1 MVTEMPEQNWYE
13 KMWRDGGN
21 PVKEDWQPPKK
32 AAGGR
37 AARAALMLARPKRAL
52 GGTMPYGDSALP
64 IVSDGP
70 PAVGSK
76 PKMLGALPGQPGG
89 GGGGIPGISGG
100 GSGDGNGP
108 GGGEGNGAGGGV
120 GTSAGDAA
128 ASASAG
134 VGAGASDAGTG
145 TGTGDSYA
153 AGGKAVRAALMLAK
167 RPKRADGGAVDD
179 QLNKL
184 GYRQDN
190 PAVSRGDTDWLR
202 RNQER
207 AEKSGGKMVSG
218 STTGYMRHVN
228 VPAKMLSGV
237 GGYLDEDRRPG
248 DEKYDRLSAKVKRE
262 GWKPDPI
269 AIAVNHK
276 GVPYIT
282 EGNTRTAVANATGQS
297 HVPATIYWM
306 NGAEEVD
313 GPWHPKRIAHRLTV
327 ADRPKRADGGAVD
340 DDAPVSISLKR
351 PEQPAVTAF
360 MNEYEGD
367 THPHP
372 FMRGSRFLNTQTGGD
387 PGGDFAMLDMRA
399 APYEQKPTV
408 HLSSIMALEPG
419 KGQGKQGLKYV
430 TDLAD
435 KHGVH
440 LTGHAKQFGNSQV
453 PTLSTAKLKQWY
465 ARNGF
470 GVSKAGDMLR
480 PPGGAPSKTSKP
492 RKSAGGPIGHHLHVT
507 AQAMRDRYADGGGV
521 PLLPERPDVAQYR
534 AMDRDARDAWT
545 RDKNWRSNHPHVV
558 KPGDPKRDA
567 NFKAWFGD
575 SKILDKT
582 GEPLRAYHIS
592 NKNFTRFI
600 PGGSYDEKEHE
611 SGPATWLSP
620 YADKQPA
627 AHHVGGYQGRF
638 RDGTNVTPLHVSMKN
653 PLVLD
658 HRDAMDRAKQ
668 IMGDTYTEQFPML
681 IPASAVRKLREA
693 GHDGIVYAGSNAVRR
708 DEPAYATHAL
718 GEHPDREE
726 EIISFDPQRQ
736 LKSAIGNNGR
746 YDRSNSDINYA
757 DGGAAEAQ
765 RPPDAYFNDPSV
777 GSYRPLNFESLV
789 RSGAARITQPG
800 DGRGGHTASDD
811 PEQWS
816 LVSHA
821 NDTSPDS
828 VTRSW
833 PDKSASY
840 ENAARVLNEPG
851 ALYDGKYRQL
861 VWSARQRGM
870 TDKDIY
876 VPSERHPQPRTAYAD
891 GGSIGHNGGPTMDA
905 PPAMD
910 APSDLTQQGLYS
922 QPAFARGGSVD
933 KALRLTRADG
943 GPIPPTAPAPGVSVV
958 PDDHPAVA
966 QAKQILNQ
974 PTKARVIKDPEYPI
988 SSVIA
993 RGVPL
998 NPRNPHPTADQVV
1011 AARADDR
1018 VGGMAVNKRLDTI
1031 VPERERV
1038 AGGTYTPGAPGG
1050 GRWADATIDVGEAVP
1065 TGSDPFPIDTSEYRH
1080 ESRSEKLVD
1089 QPGKG
1094 FKITDNELQRLWD
1107 ASVSESSQAAKNA
1120 ANAHNV
1126 KPTFSAQDWDQAM
1139 RLPLRDHLW
1148 YELSGEKLAENL
1160 PDLTAKQHMKFL
1172 DLVGATSARA
1182 KPDENLER
1190 SLATMSQHMRG
1201 VPIDIDL
1208 TQPAAVRTALSRE
1221 GQDTSALPGNK
1232 TGHFSD
1238 TLALTGGVP
1247 TRFPISVNDVWVG
1260 KMFGIPDDVMS
1271 QNQSLHEPM
1280 AKYFNKLRDAYNQRM
1295 DPPFQYQSWNFQAPA
1310 WVHLRGQQSAAE
1322 SGDAYHQ
1329 VWGKTLDKLRRAG
1342 VEGIVGDKITK
1353 QALMDPKFAD
1363 ALRRTT
1369 KPFRD
1374 APKATVEFGSTQTSA
1389 GKRAHDLYQTAIAR
1403 GDDLSQ
1409 KEYLSGLTT
1418 AMYQSGR
1425 GKNHPWERLKKALT
1439 GDMGVSGDIT
1449 RIESPTTEAP
1459 LDIGG
1464 TFEGAV
1470 SPNIRVP
1477 LKGMSDRKISHF
1489 NGIAGKHLRQDAMA
1503 VSTVHDAVPD
1513 SEPAENATRGHSIFV
1528 PTTEGMDPRHIREF
1542 AKEMST
1548 QGHDMSYNRYPNGY
1562 RFDVLPK
1569 FEDSGPVGVTERQ
1582 LDDAYEKTLQR
1593 HYGTGMIAPHDFKS
1607 VYNPASDYAGLR
1619 KEALGDIRDEFIQQ
1633 ATAAGLTKGAAA
1645 RAASAKK
1652 PPSDLTGRG
1661 KRAWDAYRARLDHLA
1676 EAEKGFK
1683 ELAQRVTDAHVK
1695 FVGKAEKRFQK
1706 PAPTS
1711 DPDAPPFARGGV
1723 VDPYKHARRVVS
1735 TAGRYSRGGGSGK
1748 TDERSVVD
1756 RALQLTSKGYRK

>member
-1 MVTEMPEQNWYE
+1 MDRS
-13 KMWRDGGN
+13 K
-21 PVKEDWQPPKK
+21 
-32 AAGGR
+32 

-70 PAVGSK
+70 PAIGSK

-167 RPKRADGGAVDD
+167 
-179 QLNKL
+179 
-184 GYRQDN
+184 
-190 PAVSRGDTDWLR
+190 
-202 RNQER
+202 
-207 AEKSGGKMVSG
+207 
-218 STTGYMRHVN
+218 
-228 VPAKMLSGV
+228 
-237 GGYLDEDRRPG
+237 
-248 DEKYDRLSAKVKRE
+248 
-262 GWKPDPI
+262 
-269 AIAVNHK
+269 
-276 GVPYIT
+276 
-282 EGNTRTAVANATGQS
+282 
-297 HVPATIYWM
+297 
-306 NGAEEVD
+306 
-313 GPWHPKRIAHRLTV
+313 
-327 ADRPKRADGGAVD
+327 RPKRADGGAVD

-440 LTGHAKQFGNSQV
+440 LTGHAKQFGNSQS

-480 PPGGAPSKTSKP
+480 PPGGAPAKVAK
-492 RKSAGGPIGHHLHVT
+492 KAKGGAVAQHHLHYT

-757 DGGAAEAQ
+757 
-765 RPPDAYFNDPSV
+765 
-777 GSYRPLNFESLV
+777 
-789 RSGAARITQPG
+789 T
-800 DGRGGHTASDD
+800 
-811 PEQWS
+811 
-816 LVSHA
+816 
-821 NDTSPDS
+821 
-828 VTRSW
+828 
-833 PDKSASY
+833 
-840 ENAARVLNEPG
+840 
-851 ALYDGKYRQL
+851 
-861 VWSARQRGM
+861 
-870 TDKDIY
+870 
-876 VPSERHPQPRTAYAD
+876 
-891 GGSIGHNGGPTMDA
+891 
-905 PPAMD
+905 
-910 APSDLTQQGLYS
+910 
-922 QPAFARGGSVD
+922 GGSVD

-1094 FKITDNELQRLWD
+1094 FKITDDELNRLWD
-1107 ASVSESSQAAKNA
+1107 QSVDESSQAAKNA
-1120 ANAHNV
+1120 ANKHRV
-1126 KPTFSAQDWDQAM
+1126 RPTFSANDWDQAM

-1374 APKATVEFGSTQTSA
+1374 APKATVEFGSTQTPI

-1569 FEDSGPVGVTERQ
+1569 FEDSGPVGVSERQ

-1723 VDPYKHARRVVS
+1723 VDPYKHALRVVS
-1735 TAGRYSRGGGSGK
+1735 TAGRYSQGGGSGK

>member
-1 MVTEMPEQNWYE
+1 MDPS
-13 KMWRDGGN
+13 K
-21 PVKEDWQPPKK
+21 
-32 AAGGR
+32 

-70 PAVGSK
+70 PTIGSK
-76 PKMLGALPGQPGG
+76 PKMLGALPGQSGG
-89 GGGGIPGISGG
+89 GGGGDQFGGILNIS
-100 GSGDGNGP
+100 DG
-108 GGGEGNGAGGGV
+108 GGGEGAGGNGSGNSASGGNAAA
-120 GTSAGDAA
+120 GTGAA
-128 ASASAG
+128 ASGS
-134 VGAGASDAGTG
+134 SGTG
-145 TGTGDSYA
+145 TAGDGDGQKR
-153 AGGKAVRAALMLAK
+153 GGRAVRAALMLAK
-167 RPKRADGGAVDD
+167 RPKR
-179 QLNKL
+179 
-184 GYRQDN
+184 
-190 PAVSRGDTDWLR
+190 
-202 RNQER
+202 
-207 AEKSGGKMVSG
+207 
-218 STTGYMRHVN
+218 
-228 VPAKMLSGV
+228 
-237 GGYLDEDRRPG
+237 
-248 DEKYDRLSAKVKRE
+248 
-262 GWKPDPI
+262 
-269 AIAVNHK
+269 
-276 GVPYIT
+276 
-282 EGNTRTAVANATGQS
+282 
-297 HVPATIYWM
+297 
-306 NGAEEVD
+306 
-313 GPWHPKRIAHRLTV
+313 
-327 ADRPKRADGGAVD
+327 
-340 DDAPVSISLKR
+340 
-351 PEQPAVTAF
+351 
-360 MNEYEGD
+360 
-367 THPHP
+367 
-372 FMRGSRFLNTQTGGD
+372 
-387 PGGDFAMLDMRA
+387 
-399 APYEQKPTV
+399 
-408 HLSSIMALEPG
+408 
-419 KGQGKQGLKYV
+419 
-430 TDLAD
+430 
-435 KHGVH
+435 
-440 LTGHAKQFGNSQV
+440 
-453 PTLSTAKLKQWY
+453 
-465 ARNGF
+465 
-470 GVSKAGDMLR
+470 
-480 PPGGAPSKTSKP
+480 
-492 RKSAGGPIGHHLHVT
+492 
-507 AQAMRDRYADGGGV
+507 ADGGGV

-534 AMDRDARDAWT
+534 AMDPDARDAWK
-545 RDKNWRSNHPHVV
+545 RDRDWRSSHPRII
-558 KPGDPKRDA
+558 KPGDPQRDA
-567 NFKAWFGD
+567 NFKEWFGD
-575 SKILDKT
+575 SKIVDRT
-582 GEPLRAYHIS
+582 GAPLRAYHIS

-600 PGGSYDEKEHE
+600 PGGSYNEREHE

-620 YADKQPA
+620 YPDRQPA
-627 AHHVGGYQGRF
+627 GHHVGGYEGNF
-638 RDGTNVTPLHVSMKN
+638 KPGTHVMPLHVSMKN

-658 HRDAMDRAKQ
+658 HRAAMDRAKE
-668 IMGDTYTEQFPML
+668 ILGDTHRGQFPLML
-681 IPASAVRKLREA
+681 EQAQINRLQEA
-693 GHDGIVYAGSNAVRR
+693 GHDGIIYAGSNAVLR
-708 DEPAYATHAL
+708 DEPAYQKYAL
-718 GEHPDREE
+718 GEHPDHSE
-726 EIISFDPQRQ
+726 EIISFRPQRQ
-736 LKSAIGNNGR
+736 LKSAIGNTGR
-746 YDRSNSDINYA
+746 YNRQDNDINYADGGSVASDPDLNQQGRYSHAGGAVDATRNDVNGAYPPVLKDYDDFCRYLDEHANCDPDSMEGAFHPDTQFRLSRVPLKDIKLSNHSAAHAPETDRVDRYSKRKAATAPPVLLDENGVLLDGHHRYYAARARGDEYHLAYRPMSGRRSRA

-765 RPPDAYFNDPSV
+765 RPPDAYFDDLAV
-777 GSYRPLNFESLV
+777 GTYPPLNFENLIK
-789 RSGAARITQPG
+789 SGAARITQPG

-910 APSDLTQQGLYS
+910 APSDLNQQGLYS
-922 QPAFARGGSVD
+922 QPAFAKGGSVD

-974 PTKARVIKDPEYPI
+974 PTKSRVIKDPEYPI

-1107 ASVSESSQAAKNA
+1107 ESVSESSQAAKNA